1 MGNSASPAEVG
12 SSEGLG
18 GVEPENDHDCPT
30 CSGEGLVRLMT
41 SHLGPDD
48 YEYDDQC
55 QDCAGTG
62 SANPKTAIVSLPYS
76 LHRVRGCQVIERA
89 AVLRIIEAHLARIE
103 TPNGVWNVIKRFC
116 DCCGNEIT
124 GANECGGGTSGR
136 LGATLSRNGVKL
148 DIEVLTAKDGTSNDG
163 DFCKHCVLDALQKLD
178 DRPSAA

>member
-89 AVLRIIEAHLARIE
+89 AVLRIIEAHLARIK
-103 TPNGVWNVIKRFC
+103 TPNASL
-116 DCCGNEIT
+116 T
-124 GANECGGGTSGR
+124 GAEPVGGVSELKR
-136 LGATLSRNGVKL
+136 
-148 DIEVLTAKDGTSNDG
+148 
-163 DFCKHCVLDALQKLD
+163 
-178 DRPSAA
+178 

>member
-89 AVLRIIEAHLARIE
+89 AVLRIIEAHLARIK
-103 TPNGVWNVIKRFC
+103 TPNAELSGAELAKRPTQTP
-116 DCCGNEIT
+116 G
-124 GANECGGGTSGR
+124 
-136 LGATLSRNGVKL
+136 
-148 DIEVLTAKDGTSNDG
+148 
-163 DFCKHCVLDALQKLD
+163 
-178 DRPSAA
+178 

>member
-89 AVLRIIEAHLARIE
+89 AVLRIIEAHLARIK
-103 TPNGVWNVIKRFC
+103 TPNYNLVKYTRSNQNTNINQRPLVRVGDRIARGDVVA
-116 DCCGNEIT
+116 D
-124 GANECGGGTSGR
+124 GASTDKGERCVER
-136 LGATLSRNGVKL
+136 PARA
-148 DIEVLTAKDGTSNDG
+148 LTERA
-163 DFCKHCVLDALQKLD
+163 C
-178 DRPSAA
+178 R

>member
-76 LHRVRGCQVIERA
+76 L
-89 AVLRIIEAHLARIE
+89 RIIEAHLARIK
-103 TPNGVWNVIKRFC
+103 TPNAKVSGERSESA
-116 DCCGNEIT
+116 GLT
-124 GANECGGGTSGR
+124 GY
-136 LGATLSRNGVKL
+136 
-148 DIEVLTAKDGTSNDG
+148 TAG
-163 DFCKHCVLDALQKLD
+163 DNTE
-178 DRPSAA
+178 

>member
-89 AVLRIIEAHLARIE
+89 AVLRIIEAHLARIK
-103 TPNGVWNVIKRFC
+103 TPN
-116 DCCGNEIT
+116 DQGN
-124 GANECGGGTSGR
+124 GR
-136 LGATLSRNGVKL
+136 ADS
-148 DIEVLTAKDGTSNDG
+148 
-163 DFCKHCVLDALQKLD
+163 
-178 DRPSAA
+178 RPSR